1 MRGRWGFNW
10 GFKTWRSRRLVRS
23 WRDPLL
29 GLLRCGG
36 QATGEVCYGTHC
48 EQQSRPPKL
57 FREV

>member
-1 MRGRWGFNW
+1 MGFNW
-10 GFKTWRSRRLVRS
+10 GFKTWRSRGLMRS
-23 WRDPLL
+23 WCDPLL